1 MGSEALIAL
10 AIAFAVVTGAN
21 DGGALVSTG
30 LRVPALSVP
39 VSVTI
44 LVAAVVAGPLVLGT
58 AVAETLTGRLVPE
71 GPDSATLLAIG
82 FVIAVVVVWMLA
94 RAGLPT
100 SLTLAVIGGIS
111 GAGLGMGSTVEW
123 SAVVRVLAIGM
134 VAPFVGAVL
143 AMLAT
148 RAWHVAPD
156 APYLP
161 TVRRAH
167 VAAFALQCAAY
178 GTNDGQKVLV
188 LFLAATAAGGGNG
201 DDLAWWT
208 YPVVALAF
216 AVGTAIGLPKLAAS
230 LGTGIMSTRPTHAVT
245 AEFAAAAAV
254 LGSTAIAT
262 PVSMTQSIAGALVG
276 VGVHDG
282 YRRLRWH
289 TVRMMAGAW
298 AVTLPASLG
307 LAALVGLI
315 VSSLPS

>member
-21 DGGALVSTG
+21 DGGALVATG

-58 AVAETLTGRLVPE
+58 AVAETLTGRLVPD

-82 FVIAVVVVWMLA
+82 FVVAVVVVWTLA

-111 GAGLGMGSTVEW
+111 GAGLGMGSAVEW
-123 SAVVRVLAIGM
+123 SAVGRVLAIGLA
-134 VAPFVGAVL
+134 APFVGAVL

-188 LFLAATAAGGGNG
+188 LFLAATAAGGGN

-307 LAALVGLI
+307 LAALGGLI
-315 VSSLPS
+315 VSSLSS